1 MKRSVNRLVAWGRRV
16 RRSGAACMATVAAWG
31 VVTLTLAAPAF
42 AQVPQV
48 QYGTA
53 NSAAQAIST
62 QLENVAA
69 TIRDILGATAL
80 VAILIGAMLLHGAH
94 DVHLQDTSKRVIAAA
109 ILALALAAFAPT
121 IINWIGSLGTS

>member
-1 MKRSVNRLVAWGRRV
+1 MFRLVSRLRAWGRRA
-16 RRSGAACMATVAAWG
+16 RRAGRGLMAAAAAWG
-31 VVTLTLAAPAF
+31 VAALTLAAPAF

-53 NSAAQAIST
+53 NAAAQTIST

-109 ILALALAAFAPT
+109 VLALALAAFAPT
-121 IINWIGSLGTS
+121 IINWIGGLGS